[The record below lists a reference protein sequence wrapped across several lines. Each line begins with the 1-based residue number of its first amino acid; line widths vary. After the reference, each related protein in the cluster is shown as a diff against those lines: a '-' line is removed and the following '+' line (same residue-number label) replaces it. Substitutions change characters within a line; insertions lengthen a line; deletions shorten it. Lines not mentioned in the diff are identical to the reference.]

1 MDTPQ
6 TDVVT
11 MYQLVTNQYL
21 PSEAAA
27 GLMAIPLISK
37 QRTAILGTLGLIKT
51 ASQAQAHP
59 STGLSRSRAEV
70 KHEAAVKADIIRQL
84 VLLFPPSD
92 TAEVELKDSPLV
104 TMGGDERTLLAYLQR
119 ILNYLPAISAAD
131 REEAGFDDKV
141 AKVLAADLA
150 QLNDTVGEV
159 RQVIN
164 QTSGATDELTTLFTT
179 LAAQGKRLDRMV
191 KLQTLALPKAVEG
204 YFKARR
210 ILHTAPQQRRRT
222 LQGPAHFGTPTLVLD
237 RSLVPLLSLTL
248 SNRSARGYTLGFYL
262 ADTPTALPGPG
273 QMVHIVT
280 KTKPW
285 HLASF
290 DELGPPTARFLL
302 VLLMEQGPDGRYYV
316 QG

>member
-27 GLMAIPLISK
+27 GLLVIPLVAK
-37 QRTAILGTLGLIKT
+37 LRTEILTTLGLIK
-51 ASQAQAHP
+51 AAVEAQDHP

-70 KHEAAVKADIIRQL
+70 KHEAAVKADIVRQL
-84 VLLFPPSD
+84 VLLFPPSA
-92 TAEVELKDSPLV
+92 TAEAELKAGPLSMV
-104 TMGGDERTLLAYLQR
+104 NGDEAGLLAYLQR
-119 ILNYLPAISAAD
+119 ILDYLPAISKAD
-131 REEAGFDDKV
+131 RKEVGYDDTV
-141 AKVLAADLA
+141 AVVLKTDLD
-150 QLNDTVGEV
+150 QLTKTVGEV

-164 QTSGATDELTTLFTT
+164 QSRGATADLAVLFTT
-179 LAAQGKRLDRMV
+179 LGTQGKRLDRVV
-191 KLQTLALPKAVEG
+191 KMQTLALPKAVEG

-210 ILHTAPQQRRRT
+210 VIHTAPQQRRRT
-222 LQGPAHFGTPTLVLD
+222 LQGPAHYGTPTVVLD
-237 RSLVPLLSLTL
+237 RRLVPLLSLTL
-248 SNRSARGYTLGFYL
+248 SNRSAKGYTLGFYL
-262 ADTPTALPGPG
+262 ADTPTALPVPG
-273 QMVHIVT
+273 QEVHVVT
-280 KTKPW
+280 KSKPW

-302 VLLMEQGPDGRYYV
+302 VLLREQGPDGRYYV